1 MNKKNP
7 NGKTIKNWTSL
18 AEYDLETAKAMLK
31 SGRYVYVAFTCQQA
45 IEKLLKAI
53 YVKRKNGTPPYTH
66 NLTKLV
72 DDAGVLSELSVP
84 HRQLL
89 ETLNLYY
96 IQSRYAEHIDRLASE
111 LSKTAARSL
120 LKETEIL
127 YAWLKG
133 LL

>member
-7 NGKTIKNWTSL
+7 NGKTIQNWASL
-18 AEYDLETAKAMLK
+18 AEYDLVTAKAMLK

-45 IEKLLKAI
+45 IEKILKAV

-66 NLTKLV
+66 NLTKLA
-72 DDAGVLSELSVP
+72 DDIGVLSELSDQ
-84 HRQLL
+84 HHKML

-96 IQSRYAEHIDRLASE
+96 IQSRYAEHIERLASE
-111 LSKTAARSL
+111 LSKTSARLILS
-120 LKETEIL
+120 ETGKL
-127 YAWLKG
+127 YAWLKN